1 MGCVG
6 GFNKNCDKCIINSNK
21 CKKQLNET
29 LEKMNNYAKYEYEHK
44 QVREFNEIY
53 QSLLAL
59 ESERNKNNLQEDK
72 NIDLLEN
79 QTNLNEII

>member
-1 MGCVG
+1 MQMPLYRGVP
-6 GFNKNCDKCIINSNK
+6 KN
-21 CKKQLNET
+21 
-29 LEKMNNYAKYEYEHK
+29 EYEHK